1 MNKERWAACTIAS
14 ANYLD
19 FVMTSY
25 ESFFRYHPGQR
36 FFVLVVDKPEQVAQR
51 DYPFEVVYAK
61 DLPIRDYIEHEGY
74 VHGEPGRSG
83 LPRAPRRRP

>member
-36 FFVLVVDKPEQVAQR
+36 FFVLIVDEPEQVAQR

-61 DLPIRDYIEHEGY
+61 DLPIRDFYSVAFRFDVLELNTN
-74 VHGEPGRSG
+74 VKPTF
-83 LPRAPRRRP
+83 L